1 MVPMTAQETE
11 RSGPLDDIDRRLVAL
26 LVEDGRMSVNELAA
40 RLHVSRAT
48 AYARLRRLRQD
59 GVITGFT
66 ARVDPARAGLG
77 VTAIVLCSTQQ
88 GRWRDLRDELA
99 MIPGIEHVFFTTGA
113 FDFVLVV
120 RVADAHEL
128 RDVVLEQ
135 LQSFPEIRS
144 TQTMFALDELRPVG
158 R

>member
-1 MVPMTAQETE
+1 MTSQEIE
-11 RSGPLDDIDRRLVAL
+11 RSSQLDEIDRRLLAL
-26 LVEDGRMSVNELAA
+26 LLEDGRMSVNELAG
-40 RLHVSRAT
+40 RLHVARAT
-48 AYARLRRLRQD
+48 AYQRLRRLRAD

-99 MIPGIEHVFFTTGA
+99 TIPGIEHVFFTTGA

-135 LQSFPEIRS
+135 LQSFPEIRA
-144 TQTMFALDELRPVG
+144 TQTMFALDELRPPG